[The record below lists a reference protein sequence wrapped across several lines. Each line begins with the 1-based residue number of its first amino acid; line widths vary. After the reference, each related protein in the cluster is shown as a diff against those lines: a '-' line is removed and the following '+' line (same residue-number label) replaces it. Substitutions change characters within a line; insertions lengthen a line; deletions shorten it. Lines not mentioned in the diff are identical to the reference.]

1 MDESRMIEG
10 SKDIQVYNPERALAT
25 TDDMEVDIVQNFQ
38 QFSQYVYSS
47 FQQDNTQNYDMQ
59 QYITQYEQNCYQQNN
74 DLRTQIMVQY
84 NSDPSVMA
92 ALDVIAGQFANSQ
105 VMQYQ
110 AYMALIEQS
119 KNAQGLALETFAN
132 LAANIVDTLRAE
144 RNAFVRQIDAGNRAL
159 VSEIA
164 SGMSTALT
172 NQQGLIGQLATGVQ
186 SAIQGQTESNAAVN
200 KTLQDLGSKLDTMQP
215 PAQPQVLDT
224 SNLEQLIRQL
234 ADAPKNNSEGS
245 SKKTE
250 MLLEQILKQLG
261 YKKPL
266 DAKLFTEKTSAGSGL
281 TAPQI
286 KRHQKLPERPVKQ
299 MYNIVAIDNGFT
311 RNNNNQPSPI
321 PKHPFTMNV
330 IGAKGQGKSTLIANL
345 VCFPQFYKG
354 RFDNIWVF
362 NPTFHADDKY
372 EYIASQAILR
382 PPKKQHNVLDPQE
395 HNPNQLK
402 VKPLCIVTDP
412 ELFIPTLLKMRK
424 DLTKTFEDQGKK
436 ALQDQLLI
444 IDDVLGLKLLS
455 HKTLTNFLCNSRH
468 LKISCIIG
476 VQRWCALPKTLR
488 INCSYSVVYPIYD
501 KTEVKTLHKEIGSQF
516 SLKEFEVI
524 IEQLFDTRSEGNTKQ
539 RFLGVNNQNSPKY
552 RLVDSFSEWI
562 IKD

>member
-1 MDESRMIEG
+1 M
-10 SKDIQVYNPERALAT
+10 
-25 TDDMEVDIVQNFQ
+25 
-38 QFSQYVYSS
+38 
-47 FQQDNTQNYDMQ
+47 YD
-59 QYITQYEQNCYQQNN
+59 
-74 DLRTQIMVQY
+74 
-84 NSDPSVMA
+84 
-92 ALDVIAGQFANSQ
+92 
-105 VMQYQ
+105 
-110 AYMALIEQS
+110 
-119 KNAQGLALETFAN
+119 
-132 LAANIVDTLRAE
+132 
-144 RNAFVRQIDAGNRAL
+144 
-159 VSEIA
+159 
-164 SGMSTALT
+164 
-172 NQQGLIGQLATGVQ
+172 
-186 SAIQGQTESNAAVN
+186 
-200 KTLQDLGSKLDTMQP
+200 
-215 PAQPQVLDT
+215 
-224 SNLEQLIRQL
+224 
-234 ADAPKNNSEGS
+234 
-245 SKKTE
+245 
-250 MLLEQILKQLG
+250 
-261 YKKPL
+261 
-266 DAKLFTEKTSAGSGL
+266 
-281 TAPQI
+281 
-286 KRHQKLPERPVKQ
+286 
-299 MYNIVAIDNGFT
+299 IVAIDNGFT
-311 RNNNNQPSPI
+311 RNNNNQPLPI

-372 EYIASQAILR
+372 EYIASQAILQ

-395 HNPNQLK
+395 HNPNRLK
-402 VKPLCIVTDP
+402 VKPSCIVTDP

-468 LKISCIIG
+468 LKNSCIIG

-488 INCSYSVVYPIYD
+488 INCSYSVVHPIYN

-524 IEQLFDTRSEGNTKQ
+524 IEQLFDTRSEGNTKR